1 VRCSILEQES
11 DLDIEIHI
19 KYPLRQKILSP
30 GHIFKDDDP
39 YKVSVKFN
47 DLWDHLVSETQEGTK
62 SRLIFASFAS
72 SLLRILQQILRWN
85 SPMEFQD
92 YTSGSLPRYAI
103 MVAVNI
109 ACSSPSVGLRM

>member
-1 VRCSILEQES
+1 MRCSILEQKS

-19 KYPLRQKILSP
+19 KYPLLQKILSP

-47 DLWDHLVSETQEGTK
+47 DLWDHLVSEIQEGTK
-62 SRLIFASFAS
+62 CRLIFASFTS

-92 YTSGSLPRYAI
+92 YNSGSSLKCAI
-103 MVAVNI
+103 IIVVN
-109 ACSSPSVGLRM
+109 M